1 MMSRK
6 GIAKLGKEAAKRD
19 GKPAIEPTGVGT
31 GYLDK
36 GVREIKDAKKKRQAE
51 IDKIMKDL

>member
-6 GIAKLGKEAAKRD
+6 AMAQAGKNTAKKKGE
-19 GKPAIEPTGVGT
+19 PAIKPTGVGT

-36 GVREIKDAKKKRQAE
+36 GVRDIKNSATKRQSE